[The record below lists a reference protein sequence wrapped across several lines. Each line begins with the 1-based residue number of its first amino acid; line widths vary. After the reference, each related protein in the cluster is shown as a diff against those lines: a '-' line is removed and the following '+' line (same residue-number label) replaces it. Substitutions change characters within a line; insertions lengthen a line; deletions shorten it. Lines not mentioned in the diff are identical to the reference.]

1 MFMTLKPAAD
11 VRKDTDN
18 SRYLF
23 ERVEK
28 AGIPSLISRASNNGE
43 YKVEFDY
50 ATLNWDRNFL
60 SRVVG
65 LLRDFG
71 YTVNDPKTVTVVTVS
86 WEANDRNVKEEVE
99 DDEYL

>member
-23 ERVEK
+23 ERIEK
-28 AGIPSLISRASNNGE
+28 SGIPASISRASNNGE
-43 YKVEFDY
+43 YRISFDY
-50 ATLNWDRNFL
+50 SKLNWDRKFL

-71 YTVNDPKTVTVVTVS
+71 YTVNDPKTVTTVEVS
-86 WEANDRNVKEEVE
+86 WEANDRKAKEE
-99 DDEYL
+99 DDDYT

>member
-28 AGIPSLISRASNNGE
+28 AGIPGLISRASNNGE

-50 ATLNWDRNFL
+50 AKLNWDRNFL
-60 SRVVG
+60 SRVIS

-71 YTVNDPKTVTVVTVS
+71 YAVNDPKTVTTVTVS
-86 WEANDRNVKEEVE
+86 WEANDKNAVE